1 MFDKNEQP
9 LNESRS
15 WTAYKLCAG
24 INDCD
29 ISYNIWICG
38 NLNKYKITASTSYC
52 VYSAAEF
59 SIWETAK
66 AKTLYCNFSC

>member
-15 WTAYKLCAG
+15 STAYKLCAD

-38 NLNKYKITASTSYC
+38 NLNKYKITASTR
-52 VYSAAEF
+52 
-59 SIWETAK
+59 
-66 AKTLYCNFSC
+66 